1 MVALTT
7 FYFFIIECLQLAGSE
22 KKRYYFYD
30 IRNLFVHPPMIANF
44 AVLYNEL
51 KNREI
56 FSYEVK
62 FILVA
67 YAVLYQ
73 WYSTFYWM
81 RVFKRPAFFI
91 LLIKRTIFGI
101 IPFMILLF
109 IILFLFSN
117 ILFIFNK
124 SYSFNLYDPE
134 TLYPDED

>member
-1 MVALTT
+1 
-7 FYFFIIECLQLAGSE
+7 
-22 KKRYYFYD
+22 
-30 IRNLFVHPPMIANF
+30 MIANF

-91 LLIKRTIFGI
+91 LLIKRTFWGI
-101 IPFMILLF
+101 IPFMVLLF
-109 IILFLFSN
+109 IILGLFTN
-117 ILFIFNK
+117 ILYLFNK
-124 SYSFNLYDPE
+124 S
-134 TLYPDED
+134 